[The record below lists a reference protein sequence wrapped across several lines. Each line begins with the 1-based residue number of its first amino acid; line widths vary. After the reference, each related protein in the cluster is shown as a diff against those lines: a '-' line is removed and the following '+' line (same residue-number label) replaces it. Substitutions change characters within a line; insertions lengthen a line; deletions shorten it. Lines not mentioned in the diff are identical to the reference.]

1 MSIVN
6 FLVKNILKKI
16 PLINRLNELL
26 MYYLI
31 ISVIATIYDVAL
43 LYIFTEFLGF
53 NYLVSAT
60 ISYCIG
66 IIVGYVGQKTITFKD
81 TDKRIARQFGL
92 FAFISFIGL
101 LINLGVL
108 KICVDVLGLH
118 YMIGKV
124 IAIGIGFFWNYTAN
138 RKITFKKNNSI

>member
-1 MSIVN
+1 MSIID
-6 FLVKNILKKI
+6 FFVKKILKRI

-26 MYYLI
+26 LLYLI

-60 ISYCIG
+60 MSYCVG
-66 IIVGYVGQKTITFKD
+66 IVVGYVGQKTITFKD
-81 TDKRIARQFGL
+81 KDKRIAKQFGL
-92 FAFISFIGL
+92 FAFMSIIGL

-118 YMIGKV
+118 YMVGKV

-138 RKITFKKNNSI
+138 RKITFKERK

>member
-1 MSIVN
+1 MFWS
-6 FLVKNILKKI
+6 
-16 PLINRLNELL
+16 
-26 MYYLI
+26 YLF
-31 ISVIATIYDVAL
+31 ISVIATIVDVLFLFL
-43 LYIFTEFLGF
+43 LTDVVKI
-53 NYLVSAT
+53 NYLVSGT
-60 ISYCIG
+60 ISFFLGTVVAYT
-66 IIVGYVGQKTITFKD
+66 GQKYFTFKD
-81 TDKRIARQFGL
+81 AEKKIARQFGL

>member
-1 MSIVN
+1 MSVIK
-6 FLVKNILKKI
+6 FLVNKIIKKI
-16 PLINRLNELL
+16 PIINKFSDLL
-26 MYYLI
+26 LYYLI
-31 ISVIATIYDVAL
+31 IAVIATIYDVAL
-43 LYIFTEFLGF
+43 LYIFTEFAGF
-53 NYLVSAT
+53 NYLLSAT
-60 ISYCIG
+60 MSYCVG
-66 IIVGYVGQKTITFKD
+66 IVVGYVGQKTITFKD
-81 TDKRIARQFGL
+81 QNKQIARQFGL

-138 RKITFKKNNSI
+138 RKITFKK

>member
-1 MSIVN
+1 MFYKLI
-6 FLVKNILKKI
+6 KKI
-16 PLINRLNELL
+16 PIINRFDKLFWS
-26 MYYLI
+26 YLF
-31 ISVIATIYDVAL
+31 ISVIATIVDVLILFL
-43 LYIFTEFLGF
+43 LTDIIKIY
-53 NYLVSAT
+53 YLISGT
-60 ISYCIG
+60 ISFFFG
-66 IIVGYVGQKTITFKD
+66 TIVAYIGQKTITFKD
-81 TDKRIARQFGL
+81 QNKQIAKQFGL

>member
-1 MSIVN
+1 MSIIN
-6 FLVKNILKKI
+6 FFITKILKKI
-16 PLINRLNELL
+16 PIINRLNETLI
-26 MYYLI
+26 YYLI
-31 ISVIATIYDVAL
+31 ISIIATIYDVAL
-43 LYIFTEFLGF
+43 LYIFTEFVEL
-53 NYLVSAT
+53 NYLLSAT
-60 ISYCIG
+60 VSYCVG
-66 IIVGYVGQKTITFKD
+66 IVVGYIGQKTITFKD
-81 TDKRIARQFGL
+81 QNKQIAKQFGL